1 MDILTILVQ
10 ILKFFW
16 QVLPYIFIG
25 FVIANLIK
33 ASRYFDLIGLPMSVF
48 SRLAHLPNRCSSALT
63 LYLLNSYSALGLLSE
78 NFRENNLDEKHVL
91 ITVLVAYFPKG
102 INTIVFFLAPVALS
116 VFGLFY
122 GMAILGVEFTICMGI
137 TLAGIIGGRI
147 LFAPPH
153 LLVHGTTGS
162 AAKDPVQIEA
172 FTKTTLVKC
181 LKDSIRDFYEI
192 CLVLVPTG
200 ALIIFLFNIGV
211 QDTLQALLQP
221 LFSLFHLP
229 ASSVIVFAAAFVS
242 QVAAISA
249 TGTVAAGENLT
260 LIQCLIIYALSR
272 SLHLGIGQIKTGL
285 PTNIALFGKSLGVK
299 VTALDFTMT
308 QLTTVIVVIILLI
321 ISG

>member
-1 MDILTILVQ
+1 
-10 ILKFFW
+10 
-16 QVLPYIFIG
+16 
-25 FVIANLIK
+25 
-33 ASRYFDLIGLPMSVF
+33 MSVF

-78 NFRENNLDEKHVL
+78 NIREKALDENHVL

-102 INTIVFFLAPVALS
+102 INTIIFFLAPVALS

-122 GMAILGVEFTICMGI
+122 GGAILGVELMICMGI
-137 TLAGIIGGRI
+137 TFAGIIGGRM
-147 LFAPPH
+147 LFEPPPPNENRPNRIP
-153 LLVHGTTGS
+153 G
-162 AAKDPVQIEA
+162 KDPLHTGP
-172 FTKTTLVKC
+172 FTKDTLMKC

-221 LFSLFHLP
+221 LFSIFNLP

-249 TGTVAAGENLT
+249 TGTVAEAEGLT

-272 SLHLGIGQIKTGL
+272 SLHLGIGQIKSGL

-308 QLTTVIVVIILLI
+308 QLTTVIVVVILI
-321 ISG
+321 VIGGW